1 MGRTLRSSLKPK
13 AQSPSVSRSSEQV
26 PVFCSLAWRPTLS
39 LSLLG
44 VADNSIMRA
53 DYVIED
59 LGKWFCQL
67 NGVVQPTKPSKQK
80 SEAEVGSSH
89 AVSENVV
96 VVSENVVA
104 DSSLSDAPGTSG
116 LPKESEEKTAD
127 VAELE
132 FEAKSLRDEA
142 CVWSEVVTESSK
154 WCQNSFQPHPLIPEA
169 LVISTSDIT
178 AELRYDVAMFLAHR
192 VINSGELEV
201 RVRFQGFGAEEDEWV
216 NVKNAVR
223 ERSIPLEASDCRKV
237 GVGDLVLCFQE
248 NGDQAMYFDAHIV
261 EIERKLHDI
270 RGCRCLFSVR
280 YDHDQTEVTCILY
293 FLPHC
298 NHLRKFM
305 RKGCAAG
312 RHIDCFSTDVSMV
325 LGLLAIETM
334 IFFEPQGLVNCDFA
348 IGFFILVILLARFI
362 AILGALIRKTS
373 CGSCVA
379 VAIVVIFEVDFSI
392 SEEILQ
398 IISNIFTR
406 ENNMEMNNLRDWM
419 SKNDS
424 NR

>member
-13 AQSPSVSRSSEQV
+13 AQSPSVSRSSEQ
-26 PVFCSLAWRPTLS
+26 
-39 LSLLG
+39 
-44 VADNSIMRA
+44 
-53 DYVIED
+53 
-59 LGKWFCQL
+59 

-142 CVWSEVVTESSK
+142 W
-154 WCQNSFQPHPLIPEA
+154 
-169 LVISTSDIT
+169 
-178 AELRYDVAMFLAHR
+178 YDVAMFLAHR

-237 GVGDLVLCFQE
+237 RVGDLVLCFQE

-280 YDHDQTEVTCILY
+280 YDHDQTEEKVHAQRLCRRPAY
-293 FLPHC
+293 
-298 NHLRKFM
+298 
-305 RKGCAAG
+305 
-312 RHIDCFSTDVSMV
+312 
-325 LGLLAIETM
+325 
-334 IFFEPQGLVNCDFA
+334 
-348 IGFFILVILLARFI
+348 
-362 AILGALIRKTS
+362 
-373 CGSCVA
+373 
-379 VAIVVIFEVDFSI
+379 
-392 SEEILQ
+392 
-398 IISNIFTR
+398 
-406 ENNMEMNNLRDWM
+406 
-419 SKNDS
+419 
-424 NR
+424 